1 MHSATYLHD
10 LLVSTIFTEGL
21 DADMDLWTL
30 GFNATWVHGAD
41 IETVA
46 SHFSLDLSTR
56 TPCHL
61 SDILDHNIDD
71 GSQWVGEVGSW
82 IGVVP
87 GGSDNDQFILSL
99 TADDRQA
106 LSFSMDISGNAW
118 LKYARDGRMVVAF
131 DPMSPDDR
139 VGDDPHALDH
149 MMEGLRFEL
158 SGPEV
163 HENYVDTDES
173 ISSALALIGRVT
185 ETDMAADW
193 FEALHSRV
201 RPTSS

>member
-1 MHSATYLHD
+1 MYSATYLHD
-10 LLVSTIFTEGL
+10 LLASTIFTEDL

-30 GFNATWVHGAD
+30 GFSAIWVHGAD

-46 SHFSLDLSTR
+46 SQFSLDLGTR
-56 TPCHL
+56 TPCYL

-71 GSQWVGEVGSW
+71 GSRWVAEVGSW
-82 IGVVP
+82 VGVVP
-87 GGSDNDQFILSL
+87 GGSEEFMLSL
-99 TADDRQA
+99 TVDDRQA
-106 LSFSMDISGNAW
+106 LSFSIDISGKAW
-118 LKYARDGRMVVAF
+118 FTYARDGRMVVAF

-149 MMEGLRFEL
+149 MMEGLRFEI

-163 HENYVDTDES
+163 HENYVETDES

-193 FEALHSRV
+193 FEALHSRA